1 MKLETSIYDNLP
13 ATTESGNVVIHK
25 VYQRKGVEY
34 ARSIG
39 GAFTLRVRDMDKHFG
54 NPYSHVRALCEK
66 DNLVLTATTKDAVI
80 MFIHISNSECKC
92 TTNTSSILNTFTLV
106 YFVNNYIARLC
117 SSWQLVI
124 NTCF

>member
-1 MKLETSIYDNLP
+1 MLFYVKCIVCLTITLLNFSIKDIKMKLETSIYDNLP

-39 GAFTLRVRDMDKHFG
+39 GAFTLRVRGMDKHFG

-80 MFIHISNSECKC
+80 MFIHYVLRSMDSFCIR
-92 TTNTSSILNTFTLV
+92 F
-106 YFVNNYIARLC
+106 
-117 SSWQLVI
+117 
-124 NTCF
+124 